1 MKWARTKQE
10 LLVFSENIHNE
21 HKTIKFEHNDS
32 HSNVPFLDKLIYKDM
47 SNTLQTTIYQKSTEQ
62 QSYLHACSEI

>member
-1 MKWARTKQE
+1 MEWARTKQE

-21 HKTIKFEHNDS
+21 HKTIKFEHNVS

-62 QSYLHACSEI
+62 QSYLHAGSEI